1 MRKRPDPVSRW
12 TVPDNP
18 AMHWTD
24 PPSLP
29 PPSPPRS
36 APAAGKTGSDPSPQ
50 RQHGAATTPSERKPI
65 APPAASPPKRPPAAT
80 SSTPST
86 PRVPKKHPGGRE
98 TLLTPERQQRI
109 ISYIRAGAFDWVAAE
124 ANGIHRQTFWEW
136 IKRGE
141 DAHARPQTER
151 YAEFAYAVREA
162 RAEAR
167 LSAEVEVKR
176 GEPLSWLMKG
186 PGRDRPG
193 EPGWTDRPSQDA
205 LPHVT
210 IILAGDGKV

>member
-1 MRKRPDPVSRW
+1 LVRGATKTSVS
-12 TVPDNP
+12 N
-18 AMHWTD
+18 
-24 PPSLP
+24 
-29 PPSPPRS
+29 
-36 APAAGKTGSDPSPQ
+36 G
-50 RQHGAATTPSERKPI
+50 
-65 APPAASPPKRPPAAT
+65 PPAAT
-80 SSTPST
+80 PST
-86 PRVPKKHPGGRE
+86 TRPPAKHTAGRE

-109 ISYIRAGAFDWVAAE
+109 VSFIRAGAFDWVAAE
-124 ANGIHRQTFWEW
+124 ASGIDRQTFWEW

-141 DAHARPQTER
+141 DTHYARPSTEL
-151 YAEFAYAVREA
+151 YARFAYAVREA

-176 GEPLSWLMKG
+176 GEPLAWLMKG

>member
-1 MRKRPDPVSRW
+1 MARSKNGKTLKEAAATKPAQLV
-12 TVPDNP
+12 TV
-18 AMHWTD
+18 T
-24 PPSLP
+24 
-29 PPSPPRS
+29 S
-36 APAAGKTGSDPSPQ
+36 AP
-50 RQHGAATTPSERKPI
+50 R
-65 APPAASPPKRPPAAT
+65 APE
-80 SSTPST
+80 
-86 PRVPKKHPGGRE
+86 KHAGGRA
-98 TLLTPERQQRI
+98 TLLTPELQQRI
-109 ISYIRAGAFDWVAAE
+109 VSYIRAGAFDWVAAE
-124 ANGIHRQTFWEW
+124 ANGIDRQTFWEW

-141 DAHARPQTER
+141 DTHYARPSTEQ
-151 YAEFAYAVREA
+151 YAQFAYAVREA

-193 EPGWTDRPSQDA
+193 EPGWTDRPSSEA

>member
-1 MRKRPDPVSRW
+1 MP
-12 TVPDNP
+12 
-18 AMHWTD
+18 
-24 PPSLP
+24 
-29 PPSPPRS
+29 
-36 APAAGKTGSDPSPQ
+36 
-50 RQHGAATTPSERKPI
+50 E
-65 APPAASPPKRPPAAT
+65 
-80 SSTPST
+80 
-86 PRVPKKHPGGRE
+86 KHPGGRA

-109 ISYIRAGAFDWVAAE
+109 VSYIRAGAFDWVAAE
-124 ANGIHRQTFWEW
+124 ANGVDRRTFFEWVQRGDAEHPDREQT
-136 IKRGE
+136 
-141 DAHARPQTER
+141 DR
-151 YAEFAYAVREA
+151 YAQFAHAVREA

>member
-1 MRKRPDPVSRW
+1 ML
-12 TVPDNP
+12 NG
-18 AMHWTD
+18 
-24 PPSLP
+24 PP
-29 PPSPPRS
+29 
-36 APAAGKTGSDPSPQ
+36 
-50 RQHGAATTPSERKPI
+50 ATTP
-65 APPAASPPKRPPAAT
+65 
-80 SSTPST
+80 STPST
-86 PRVPKKHPGGRE
+86 PRPPAKHTAGRE

-124 ANGIHRQTFWEW
+124 ANGVDRFTFVEW

-141 DAHARPQTER
+141 DTHSVRPSTEQ
-151 YAEFAYAVREA
+151 YAQFAQAVREA

-176 GEPLSWLMKG
+176 GEPLAWLMKG

-193 EPGWTDRPSQDA
+193 EPGWTDRPSSDA